1 MEFSH
6 ILELFSSFTVT
17 DLVST
22 CGSVVSTGEYYN
34 SCYFTPGTEP
44 RNQSGGGGHPLLAI
58 CENRLIH
65 MTSQTTC
72 AHSSLQNLAKLHN
85 FLTLESVIICLG
97 DSNCSSNECML

>member
-34 SCYFTPGTEP
+34 SCYFTPGAEP
-44 RNQSGGGGHPLLAI
+44 RNQSGG
-58 CENRLIH
+58 
-65 MTSQTTC
+65 
-72 AHSSLQNLAKLHN
+72 
-85 FLTLESVIICLG
+85 VIRF
-97 DSNCSSNECML
+97 

>member
-44 RNQSGGGGHPLLAI
+44 RNQSGG
-58 CENRLIH
+58 
-65 MTSQTTC
+65 
-72 AHSSLQNLAKLHN
+72 
-85 FLTLESVIICLG
+85 VIRF
-97 DSNCSSNECML
+97 